1 MVAEIHTLTGLLEG
15 ERFVY
20 DLTEG
25 RHLIGRGDDC
35 SLKLSESSVSRHHA
49 EIDVCG
55 DKMRIRDSGSS
66 NGTHINGRHCE
77 GWYPLRPRDRL
88 VMGRI
93 NMTID
98 GEPEEIF
105 PLLTIVGQPH
115 TGGKEMSWRELQEES
130 YRGDKRS
137 ELFGVLAQAGGLLT
151 RPRSPDDLYE
161 PILDLVET
169 VADPSRA
176 LVVLLSDA
184 GEPEIRASR
193 LRGDAPERD
202 VVLSGAVIERVIG
215 ERVSFLI
222 EDALD
227 DAQLRDRASVVRSS
241 MRTAMAAPLFDNER
255 VIGLLYA
262 DSTRPSRP
270 YTTDELRAF
279 TLLANV
285 VAVAL
290 THSRYRTVERE
301 KHRLE
306 TEIEAARRIMNDL
319 LSEDLPD
326 ITGYQ
331 LTAHLD
337 PCSEVGG
344 DLYDVIALDN
354 GRFAL
359 VTGDVAGK
367 GLGAALLVSSLLPLL
382 RGLSGHLND
391 LPAVLSRIHTELLR
405 ITEPF
410 RYATFFAA
418 VLDPADG
425 RIVYANAGHNPPL
438 IVRGDG
444 TLDTLGPTGPPVALL
459 PESAWTAAEVCLE
472 LGDLLVLF
480 SDGIPEAWNND
491 NQDYGDLRLQEVLAD
506 QAGRNASDVCTA
518 LLSDL
523 GEFLDGTPASDDVT
537 LMVLKREALRSPTS
551 TERR

>member
-262 DSTRPSRP
+262 DSTRPSCP

-290 THSRYRTVERE
+290 THSRYRAVERE